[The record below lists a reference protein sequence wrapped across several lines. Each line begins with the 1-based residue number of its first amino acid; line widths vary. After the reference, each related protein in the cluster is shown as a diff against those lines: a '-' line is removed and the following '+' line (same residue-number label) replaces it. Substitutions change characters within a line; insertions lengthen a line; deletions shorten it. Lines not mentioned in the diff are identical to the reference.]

1 MAICSSTCAP
11 ALPASYSGGCGI
23 TSRPGGI
30 KRLWFVKCDAED
42 WDFTDD
48 AEWETAQTSV
58 PPVVVG
64 SGLIMGQK
72 AKGSFT
78 KKRIASCMPEGI
90 VGAEKQITFSDYN
103 TDTVTSP
110 GPGCLAYTFWNTILT
125 NSSNYKLI
133 YETCDGY
140 VVGPISDFILEIDE
154 VIEDNNTGSTY
165 FDGTITWNDIEM
177 TCPAYVVGGN
187 GVTPA

>member
-1 MAICSSTCAP
+1 MAICSSSCAP
-11 ALPASYSGGCGI
+11 ALPVSYSGGCGI

-30 KRLWFVKCDAED
+30 KRLWFVKCDAVD

-48 AEWETAQTSV
+48 ADWTTAQTTNE
-58 PPVVVG
+58 VVG

-140 VVGPISDFILEIDE
+140 VVGPINDFILEIDE

-177 TCPAYVVGGN
+177 VCPQYVVGGG